1 MSKSAIFVVS
11 GFLAFLLYALLL
23 YGLLLERHNKEAE
36 KILLDLGKKN
46 EQIIDLNLEDLPSDE
61 KKDGKVVEKVD
72 EKKAEKVVEKVEE
85 KKDEKVV
92 EKVEEKKD
100 EKVVEKN
107 ATDKEG
113 DFIDPKEQEESLENI
128 FSSLNDFQ
136 EKTDTNAQKDEQ
148 KNEQEEEQRRLKE
161 QQRLRKNQ
169 KNQEMLK
176 GLQQNLD
183 QFAQKLES
191 VKNKTL
197 DLQIPKQD
205 GVDEK
210 AYQEWY
216 AQIYQILYKGWKG
229 VFYHKA
235 SVSALIMITKD
246 GEFDYTILSYSDFKD
261 YNKSVMTL
269 LNDLKK
275 VDFPPYPGGNMIS
288 IKVNFT
294 TKEEQ

>member
-23 YGLLLERHNKEAE
+23 YGLLLEKHNKEAE

-46 EQIIDLNLEDLPSDE
+46 EQVIDLNLEDLPS
-61 KKDGKVVEKVD
+61 
-72 EKKAEKVVEKVEE
+72 EE
-85 KKDEKVV
+85 KKDEKAA
-92 EKVEEKKD
+92 EKAEEKKD

-113 DFIDPKEQEESLENI
+113 DFIDPKEQEESLEDI

-205 GVDEK
+205 GVDDK

-275 VDFPPYPGGNMIS
+275 VDFPPYPGGSMIS
-288 IKVNFT
+288 IQVNFT

>member
-23 YGLLLERHNKEAE
+23 YGLLLERHNEEAE

-61 KKDGKVVEKVD
+61 KKDEK
-72 EKKAEKVVEKVEE
+72 AVEKVEE

-92 EKVEEKKD
+92 Q
-100 EKVVEKN
+100 KN

-269 LNDLKK
+269 LDDLKK

-288 IKVNFT
+288 IQVNFT

>member
-46 EQIIDLNLEDLPSDE
+46 EQVIDLNLEDLPSDE
-61 KKDGKVVEKVD
+61 KKDEKV
-72 EKKAEKVVEKVEE
+72 AEKVEEKVEE
-85 KKDEKVV
+85 KKDEKA
-92 EKVEEKKD
+92 
-100 EKVVEKN
+100 VEKN

-113 DFIDPKEQEESLENI
+113 DFIDPKEQEESLEDI
-128 FSSLNDFQ
+128 FSSLNDFK

-288 IKVNFT
+288 IQVNFT

>member
-46 EQIIDLNLEDLPSDE
+46 EQVIDLNLEDVPSDE
-61 KKDGKVVEKVD
+61 KKDEKV
-72 EKKAEKVVEKVEE
+72 AEKVA
-85 KKDEKVV
+85 

-288 IKVNFT
+288 IQVNFT

>member
-23 YGLLLERHNKEAE
+23 CGLLLERHNKEAE

-46 EQIIDLNLEDLPSDE
+46 EQVIDLNLEDLPSDE
-61 KKDGKVVEKVD
+61 KAVEK
-72 EKKAEKVVEKVEE
+72 AEE
-85 KKDEKVV
+85 KKDEKVA
-92 EKVEEKKD
+92 EKVA
-100 EKVVEKN
+100 EKN

-113 DFIDPKEQEESLENI
+113 DFVDPKEQEESLENI

-148 KNEQEEEQRRLKE
+148 EEQRRLKE

-183 QFAQKLES
+183 RFAQKLES

-275 VDFPPYPGGNMIS
+275 VDFPPYPGGSMIS
-288 IKVNFT
+288 IQVNFT

>member
-1 MSKSAIFVVS
+1 MSKSAIFVIS

-61 KKDGKVVEKVD
+61 KKD
-72 EKKAEKVVEKVEE
+72 EKVEE
-85 KKDEKVV
+85 KKDEKVA
-92 EKVEEKKD
+92 EKKD
-100 EKVVEKN
+100 EKVEEKN

>member
-61 KKDGKVVEKVD
+61 KKD
-72 EKKAEKVVEKVEE
+72 EKVEE
-85 KKDEKVV
+85 KKD

-136 EKTDTNAQKDEQ
+136 EKTDTNAQKDEK

-191 VKNKTL
+191 VKSKTL

-235 SVSALIMITKD
+235 SVSVLIMITKD

>member
-1 MSKSAIFVVS
+1 MSKNALLVLS

-23 YGLLLERHNKEAE
+23 YGLLLERHNEEAE
-36 KILLDLGKKN
+36 KILLDLSKKD
-46 EQIIDLNLEDLPSDE
+46 EQVIDLNLEDLPSDD
-61 KKDGKVVEKVD
+61 KKE
-72 EKKAEKVVEKVEE
+72 
-85 KKDEKVV
+85 
-92 EKVEEKKD
+92 

-113 DFIDPKEQEESLENI
+113 DLIDPKEQEESLEDI

-136 EKTDTNAQKDEQ
+136 EKTDKNAQKEEQ

-161 QQRLRKNQ
+161 QQRLKKNQ

-197 DLQIPKQD
+197 DLQVPKQD
-205 GVDEK
+205 GVDDK

-261 YNKSVMTL
+261 YNNSVITL

>member
-1 MSKSAIFVVS
+1 MSKSAIFVFS

-23 YGLLLERHNKEAE
+23 CGLLLERHNEEAE

-46 EQIIDLNLEDLPSDE
+46 EQVIDLNLEDLPSDE
-61 KKDGKVVEKVD
+61 KKDEKV
-72 EKKAEKVVEKVEE
+72 A
-85 KKDEKVV
+85 
-92 EKVEEKKD
+92 
-100 EKVVEKN
+100 EKN

>member
-46 EQIIDLNLEDLPSDE
+46 EQVIDLNLEDVPS
-61 KKDGKVVEKVD
+61 
-72 EKKAEKVVEKVEE
+72 EE
-85 KKDEKVV
+85 KKDEKAA
-92 EKVEEKKD
+92 EKIEEKKD

-113 DFIDPKEQEESLENI
+113 DFIDPKEQEESLEDI

-136 EKTDTNAQKDEQ
+136 EKTDTNAQKDDQ

-161 QQRLRKNQ
+161 QQRLKQNQ

-205 GVDEK
+205 GIDEK

-275 VDFPPYPGGNMIS
+275 VDFPPYPGGSMVS
-288 IKVNFT
+288 IQVNFT

>member
-46 EQIIDLNLEDLPSDE
+46 EQVIDLNLEDLPSDE
-61 KKDGKVVEKVD
+61 KKD
-72 EKKAEKVVEKVEE
+72 E
-85 KKDEKVV
+85 KKDEKA
-92 EKVEEKKD
+92 EEKKD

-113 DFIDPKEQEESLENI
+113 DFIDPKEQEESLEDI

-161 QQRLRKNQ
+161 QQRLKQNQ

-288 IKVNFT
+288 IQVNFT

>member
-36 KILLDLGKKN
+36 KILLDLNKKD
-46 EQIIDLNLEDLPSDE
+46 EQTIDLNLEDLPSE
-61 KKDGKVVEKVD
+61 KKNEKIEKVT
-72 EKKAEKVVEKVEE
+72 EKQ
-85 KKDEKVV
+85 
-92 EKVEEKKD
+92 
-100 EKVVEKN
+100 
-107 ATDKEG
+107 G
-113 DFIDPKEQEESLENI
+113 DFLEPKEEPKEEPEESLEDI

-136 EKTDTNAQKDEQ
+136 EKTDKNAQKDEQ
-148 KNEQEEEQRRLKE
+148 KNEQEEQRRLRE
-161 QQRLRKNQ
+161 QQRLKQNQ
-169 KNQEMLK
+169 ENQEMLK
-176 GLQQNLD
+176 GLQQNLN
-183 QFAQKLES
+183 QFTQKLES

-197 DLQIPKQD
+197 DLQVPKQD

-216 AQIYQILYKGWKG
+216 AQIYQILYKGWRG

-269 LNDLKK
+269 LDDLKK

>member
-46 EQIIDLNLEDLPSDE
+46 EQVIDLNLEDVPSEE
-61 KKDGKVVEKVD
+61 KKDEKI
-72 EKKAEKVVEKVEE
+72 AEKVEE
-85 KKDEKVV
+85 KKD

-113 DFIDPKEQEESLENI
+113 DFIDPKEQEESLEDI

-288 IKVNFT
+288 IQVNFT
-294 TKEEQ
+294 TKEE

>member
-23 YGLLLERHNKEAE
+23 YGLLLERHNEEAE

-61 KKDGKVVEKVD
+61 KKEEKV
-72 EKKAEKVVEKVEE
+72 A
-85 KKDEKVV
+85 
-92 EKVEEKKD
+92 
-100 EKVVEKN
+100 EKN

-176 GLQQNLD
+176 GLQQNLN

-246 GEFDYTILSYSDFKD
+246 REFDYTILSYSDFKD

>member
-23 YGLLLERHNKEAE
+23 YGLLLERHNEEAE

-61 KKDGKVVEKVD
+61 KKD
-72 EKKAEKVVEKVEE
+72 EKVEE
-85 KKDEKVV
+85 KKDEKV
-92 EKVEEKKD
+92 EEKKD
-100 EKVVEKN
+100 EKVAEKN

-148 KNEQEEEQRRLKE
+148 KNEQEEQRRLKE

-169 KNQEMLK
+169 ENQEMLK

>member
-46 EQIIDLNLEDLPSDE
+46 EQVIDLNLEDLPS
-61 KKDGKVVEKVD
+61 
-72 EKKAEKVVEKVEE
+72 EE
-85 KKDEKVV
+85 KKDEKIA
-92 EKVEEKKD
+92 EKAEEKKD
-100 EKVVEKN
+100 EKAVEKN

-113 DFIDPKEQEESLENI
+113 DFIDPKEQEESLEDI

-269 LNDLKK
+269 LDDLKK

>member
-11 GFLAFLLYALLL
+11 GFLAFLLYVLLL

-46 EQIIDLNLEDLPSDE
+46 EQVIDLNLEDVPSD
-61 KKDGKVVEKVD
+61 
-72 EKKAEKVVEKVEE
+72 
-85 KKDEKVV
+85 
-92 EKVEEKKD
+92 EKKD

-161 QQRLRKNQ
+161 QQRLKQNQ

-288 IKVNFT
+288 IQVNFT

>member
-1 MSKSAIFVVS
+1 MSKSAVFVVS

-23 YGLLLERHNKEAE
+23 YGLLLERHNEEAE

-46 EQIIDLNLEDLPSDE
+46 EQIIDLNLEDLPSD
-61 KKDGKVVEKVD
+61 
-72 EKKAEKVVEKVEE
+72 
-85 KKDEKVV
+85 
-92 EKVEEKKD
+92 EKKD

-191 VKNKTL
+191 VKSKTL

-235 SVSALIMITKD
+235 SVSVLIIITKD

>member
-23 YGLLLERHNKEAE
+23 CGLLLERHNEEAE

-46 EQIIDLNLEDLPSDE
+46 EQIIDLNLEDLPSD
-61 KKDGKVVEKVD
+61 
-72 EKKAEKVVEKVEE
+72 
-85 KKDEKVV
+85 
-92 EKVEEKKD
+92 EKKD

-148 KNEQEEEQRRLKE
+148 KNEQEEQRRLKE

>member
-46 EQIIDLNLEDLPSDE
+46 EQVIDLNLEDLPSDE
-61 KKDGKVVEKVD
+61 KKD
-72 EKKAEKVVEKVEE
+72 EKVV
-85 KKDEKVV
+85 EKVV

-113 DFIDPKEQEESLENI
+113 DFIDPKEQEESLEDI

>member
-46 EQIIDLNLEDLPSDE
+46 EQIIDLNLGDLPSDE
-61 KKDGKVVEKVD
+61 KKDEKV
-72 EKKAEKVVEKVEE
+72 A
-85 KKDEKVV
+85 
-92 EKVEEKKD
+92 
-100 EKVVEKN
+100 EKN

-275 VDFPPYPGGNMIS
+275 VDFPPYPGGSMIS
-288 IKVNFT
+288 IQVNFT

>member
-61 KKDGKVVEKVD
+61 KKDEKAVEK
-72 EKKAEKVVEKVEE
+72 K
-85 KKDEKVV
+85 
-92 EKVEEKKD
+92 
-100 EKVVEKN
+100 

-136 EKTDTNAQKDEQ
+136 EKTDTNAQKNEQ

>member
-46 EQIIDLNLEDLPSDE
+46 EQVIDLNLEDVPSDE
-61 KKDGKVVEKVD
+61 KKDK
-72 EKKAEKVVEKVEE
+72 
-85 KKDEKVV
+85 
-92 EKVEEKKD
+92 
-100 EKVVEKN
+100 KVVEKN

-113 DFIDPKEQEESLENI
+113 DFIDPKEQEESLEDI

-148 KNEQEEEQRRLKE
+148 KNEQEEQRRLKE
-161 QQRLRKNQ
+161 QQRLKQNQ

-269 LNDLKK
+269 LDDLKK

>member
-23 YGLLLERHNKEAE
+23 YGLLLEKHNKEAE

-46 EQIIDLNLEDLPSDE
+46 EQVIDLNLEDLPSDE
-61 KKDGKVVEKVD
+61 KKDEKI
-72 EKKAEKVVEKVEE
+72 AEKA
-85 KKDEKVV
+85 
-92 EKVEEKKD
+92 EEKKD

-113 DFIDPKEQEESLENI
+113 DFIDPKEQEESLEDI

-136 EKTDTNAQKDEQ
+136 EKTDTNAQKDDQ

-161 QQRLRKNQ
+161 QQHLKQNQ

-183 QFAQKLES
+183 QFTQKLES

>member
-46 EQIIDLNLEDLPSDE
+46 EQVIDLNLEDLPS
-61 KKDGKVVEKVD
+61 
-72 EKKAEKVVEKVEE
+72 EE
-85 KKDEKVV
+85 KKDEKAA
-92 EKVEEKKD
+92 EKAAEKAEEKKD

-136 EKTDTNAQKDEQ
+136 EKTDANAQKDEQ

-161 QQRLRKNQ
+161 QQRLKQNQ

-275 VDFPPYPGGNMIS
+275 VDFPPYPGGNMVS
-288 IKVNFT
+288 IQVNFT

>member
-46 EQIIDLNLEDLPSDE
+46 EQVIDLNLEYLPSDE
-61 KKDGKVVEKVD
+61 KKDEKI
-72 EKKAEKVVEKVEE
+72 AEKA
-85 KKDEKVV
+85 
-92 EKVEEKKD
+92 EEKKD

-113 DFIDPKEQEESLENI
+113 DFIDPKEQEESLEDI

-148 KNEQEEEQRRLKE
+148 KNEQEEEQRRLRE
-161 QQRLRKNQ
+161 QQRLKQNQ
-169 KNQEMLK
+169 ENQEMLK
-176 GLQQNLD
+176 GLQQNLN

-197 DLQIPKQD
+197 DLQVPKQD

-216 AQIYQILYKGWKG
+216 AQIYQILYKGWRG

-269 LNDLKK
+269 LDDLKK

>member
-1 MSKSAIFVVS
+1 MSKSAIFVIS

-23 YGLLLERHNKEAE
+23 CGLLLERHNKEAE

-61 KKDGKVVEKVD
+61 KKDEKT
-72 EKKAEKVVEKVEE
+72 EE
-85 KKDEKVV
+85 KKDEKT
-92 EKVEEKKD
+92 EEKKE
-100 EKVVEKN
+100 EKVAEKN

>member
-1 MSKSAIFVVS
+1 MSKSTIFVVS

-46 EQIIDLNLEDLPSDE
+46 EQVIDLNLEDLPS
-61 KKDGKVVEKVD
+61 
-72 EKKAEKVVEKVEE
+72 EE
-85 KKDEKVV
+85 KKEEKVA
-92 EKVEEKKD
+92 
-100 EKVVEKN
+100 EKN

>member
-46 EQIIDLNLEDLPSDE
+46 EQVIDLNLEDLPS
-61 KKDGKVVEKVD
+61 
-72 EKKAEKVVEKVEE
+72 EE
-85 KKDEKVV
+85 KKDEKAA

-136 EKTDTNAQKDEQ
+136 EKTDANAQKDEQ

-205 GVDEK
+205 GVNEK

-269 LNDLKK
+269 LDDLKK

>member
-23 YGLLLERHNKEAE
+23 YGLLLEKHNKEAE

-46 EQIIDLNLEDLPSDE
+46 EQVIDLNLEDVPS
-61 KKDGKVVEKVD
+61 
-72 EKKAEKVVEKVEE
+72 EE
-85 KKDEKVV
+85 KKDEKIA
-92 EKVEEKKD
+92 EKAEEKKD
-100 EKVVEKN
+100 EKAVEKN

-136 EKTDTNAQKDEQ
+136 EKTDTNAQKDDQ
-148 KNEQEEEQRRLKE
+148 KNEQEEEQRRLRE

-169 KNQEMLK
+169 RNQEMLK

-205 GVDEK
+205 GVDDK

-275 VDFPPYPGGNMIS
+275 VDFPPYPGGSMIS
-288 IKVNFT
+288 IQVNFT

>member
-11 GFLAFLLYALLL
+11 GFLAFLLYTLLL

-46 EQIIDLNLEDLPSDE
+46 EQIIDLNLEDLPSEE
-61 KKDGKVVEKVD
+61 KKE
-72 EKKAEKVVEKVEE
+72 EKVEE
-85 KKDEKVV
+85 KKE
-92 EKVEEKKD
+92 EKVEEKV
-100 EKVVEKN
+100 EEKN
-107 ATDKEG
+107 ATGKEG

-235 SVSALIMITKD
+235 SVSTLIMITKD

>member
-23 YGLLLERHNKEAE
+23 YGLFLERHNKEAE

-46 EQIIDLNLEDLPSDE
+46 EQVIDLNLEDLPSDE
-61 KKDGKVVEKVD
+61 KKDEKI
-72 EKKAEKVVEKVEE
+72 AEKAEE
-85 KKDEKVV
+85 KKDEKA
-92 EKVEEKKD
+92 
-100 EKVVEKN
+100 VEKN

-136 EKTDTNAQKDEQ
+136 EKTDANAQKDDQ

-176 GLQQNLD
+176 GLQQNLN

-288 IKVNFT
+288 IQVNFT

>member
-46 EQIIDLNLEDLPSDE
+46 EQVIDLNLEDLPSEE
-61 KKDGKVVEKVD
+61 KKD
-72 EKKAEKVVEKVEE
+72 EKVEE
-85 KKDEKVV
+85 KKDEKV
-92 EKVEEKKD
+92 EEKKD
-100 EKVVEKN
+100 EKVAEKN

-176 GLQQNLD
+176 DLQQNLN

-235 SVSALIMITKD
+235 SVSTLIMITKD

>member
-23 YGLLLERHNKEAE
+23 YALLLERHNKEAE
-36 KILLDLGKKN
+36 KILLDLSKKN
-46 EQIIDLNLEDLPSDE
+46 EQAIDLNLEDLPSE
-61 KKDGKVVEKVD
+61 KKNEKIEKVT
-72 EKKAEKVVEKVEE
+72 EKQ
-85 KKDEKVV
+85 
-92 EKVEEKKD
+92 
-100 EKVVEKN
+100 
-107 ATDKEG
+107 G
-113 DFIDPKEQEESLENI
+113 DFLEPKEEPKEEPEESLEDI

-136 EKTDTNAQKDEQ
+136 EKTDKNAQKDEQ
-148 KNEQEEEQRRLKE
+148 KNKQEEEQRRLRE
-161 QQRLRKNQ
+161 QQRLKQNQ
-169 KNQEMLK
+169 ENQEMLK
-176 GLQQNLD
+176 GLQQNLN
-183 QFAQKLES
+183 QFTQKLES

-216 AQIYQILYKGWKG
+216 AQIYQILYKGWRG

-269 LNDLKK
+269 LDNLKK

>member
-23 YGLLLERHNKEAE
+23 YALLLERHNKEAE
-36 KILLDLGKKN
+36 KILLDLSKKN
-46 EQIIDLNLEDLPSDE
+46 EQVIDLNLEDLPSE
-61 KKDGKVVEKVD
+61 KKNEKIEKVT
-72 EKKAEKVVEKVEE
+72 EKQ
-85 KKDEKVV
+85 
-92 EKVEEKKD
+92 
-100 EKVVEKN
+100 
-107 ATDKEG
+107 G
-113 DFIDPKEQEESLENI
+113 DFLEPKEEPKEEPEESLEDI

-136 EKTDTNAQKDEQ
+136 EKTDKNAQKDEQ
-148 KNEQEEEQRRLKE
+148 KNEQEEQRRLRE
-161 QQRLRKNQ
+161 QQRLKQNQ
-169 KNQEMLK
+169 ENQEMLK
-176 GLQQNLD
+176 GLQQNLN
-183 QFAQKLES
+183 QFTQKLES

-269 LNDLKK
+269 LDDLKK

>member
-46 EQIIDLNLEDLPSDE
+46 EQVIDLNLEDLPND
-61 KKDGKVVEKVD
+61 
-72 EKKAEKVVEKVEE
+72 
-85 KKDEKVV
+85 
-92 EKVEEKKD
+92 EKKD

-148 KNEQEEEQRRLKE
+148 EEEQEEEQRRLKE

>member
-46 EQIIDLNLEDLPSDE
+46 EQAIDLNLEDLPSDE
-61 KKDGKVVEKVD
+61 KKDEK
-72 EKKAEKVVEKVEE
+72 AAEKVEE
-85 KKDEKVV
+85 KKD

-113 DFIDPKEQEESLENI
+113 DFIDPKEQEESLEDI

-136 EKTDTNAQKDEQ
+136 EKTDKNAQKEEQ

-161 QQRLRKNQ
+161 QQRLKQNQ

-288 IKVNFT
+288 IQVNFT

>member
-23 YGLLLERHNKEAE
+23 YGLLLERHNEEAE

-46 EQIIDLNLEDLPSDE
+46 EQVIDLNLEDLPSEE
-61 KKDGKVVEKVD
+61 KKE
-72 EKKAEKVVEKVEE
+72 EKVEE
-85 KKDEKVV
+85 KKE
-92 EKVEEKKD
+92 EKVEEKKE
-100 EKVVEKN
+100 EKVEEKKEEKVAEKN

-128 FSSLNDFQ
+128 FSSLSDFQ

-235 SVSALIMITKD
+235 SVSVLIMITKD

>member
-1 MSKSAIFVVS
+1 MSKSTIFVVS

-23 YGLLLERHNKEAE
+23 CGLLLERHNEEAE

-46 EQIIDLNLEDLPSDE
+46 EQIIDLNLEDLPSD
-61 KKDGKVVEKVD
+61 
-72 EKKAEKVVEKVEE
+72 
-85 KKDEKVV
+85 
-92 EKVEEKKD
+92 EKKD

-183 QFAQKLES
+183 QFAQKLEN

-288 IKVNFT
+288 IQVNFT

>member
-46 EQIIDLNLEDLPSDE
+46 EQVIDLNLEDLPSDE
-61 KKDGKVVEKVD
+61 KKDEKI
-72 EKKAEKVVEKVEE
+72 AEKAEE
-85 KKDEKVV
+85 KKDEKIA
-92 EKVEEKKD
+92 EKAEEKKD

-113 DFIDPKEQEESLENI
+113 DFIDSKEQEESLEDI

-136 EKTDTNAQKDEQ
+136 EKTDANAQKDDQ

-161 QQRLRKNQ
+161 QQRLKQNQ

-288 IKVNFT
+288 IQVNFT